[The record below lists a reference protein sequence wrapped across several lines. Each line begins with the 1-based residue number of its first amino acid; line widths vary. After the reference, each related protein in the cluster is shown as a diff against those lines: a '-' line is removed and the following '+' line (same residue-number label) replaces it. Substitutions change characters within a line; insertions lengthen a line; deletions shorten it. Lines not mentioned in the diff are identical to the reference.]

1 MRGKKGTINFNNLRF
16 GCIFQGEENLILV
29 GEIASIMDLNMVVNA
44 KDNLVILDLDTL
56 LFTEDKDILGRI
68 EDVFGNIN
76 DPHYLLLLDGYLKD
90 KIEKLEI
97 KCGTKVYMI
106 EGYSHLL

>member
-1 MRGKKGTINFNNLRF
+1 MRGKKGIINFNNLRF
-16 GCIFQGEENLILV
+16 ACIFQGGENLILV
-29 GEIASIMDLNMVVNA
+29 GEIASIMDLNMVVNT

-56 LFTEDKDILGRI
+56 LFTEDKHILGRI

-97 KCGTKVYMI
+97 KSGTKVYMI